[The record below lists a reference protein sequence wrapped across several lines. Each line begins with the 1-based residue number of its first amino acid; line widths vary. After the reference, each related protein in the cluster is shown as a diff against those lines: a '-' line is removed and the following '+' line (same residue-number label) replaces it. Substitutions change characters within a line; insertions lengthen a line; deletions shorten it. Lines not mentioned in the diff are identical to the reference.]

1 LERLDIHNPEEGEM
15 NWLIASVM
23 MLSMGMSMASAD
35 SEECP
40 PLLRFSSAPLLGG
53 DPVNFCEAYQ
63 GKVILAVN
71 TASQC
76 GYTSQFKGLES
87 LYQEFKTK
95 GLVIL
100 GFPSN
105 DFKQE
110 HEDPAQ
116 TAKVSFKDYGVTFP
130 MFSKS
135 AVTGDKA
142 NTFFAELTKQSGA
155 SPQWNFQKYLIDR
168 KGNVIKVFPS
178 KIEPDDLLLRLAVEA
193 ALAEK
198 P

>member
-1 LERLDIHNPEEGEM
+1 MKFLSILA
-15 NWLIASVM
+15 LIIALAPS
-23 MLSMGMSMASAD
+23 LTRAD
-35 SEECP
+35 SGECP
-40 PLLRFSSAPLLGG
+40 ALLRYSGTPLLGG
-53 DPVNFCEAYQ
+53 QPVNFCEAYR

-76 GYTSQFKGLES
+76 GYTPQLKGLES
-87 LYQEFKTK
+87 LYHEFKNK

-116 TAKVSFKDYGVTFP
+116 TAKVSFVDYGVTFP

-135 AVTGDKA
+135 AVSGDQA
-142 NTFFAELTKQSGA
+142 NAFFTELTKQSGN

-168 KGNVIKVFPS
+168 KGKVVKVFPS
-178 KIEPDDLLLRLAVEA
+178 NVEPEDLLLRVAIET
-193 ALAEK
+193 ALTE
-198 P
+198 

>member
-1 LERLDIHNPEEGEM
+1 M
-15 NWLIASVM
+15 NWLIASAIVM
-23 MLSMGMSMASAD
+23 GLGISMASAD
-35 SEECP
+35 SAECP
-40 PLLRFSSAPLLGG
+40 PLLNYSSDPLLGG
-53 DPVNFCEAYQ
+53 DPVNFCKAYQ

-110 HEDPAQ
+110 HEDPGQ

-135 AVTGDKA
+135 AVSGEQA
-142 NTFFAELTKQSGA
+142 NAFFAELTKQSGT

-168 KGNVIKVFPS
+168 KGKVIKVFAS
-178 KIEPDDLLLRLAVEA
+178 NAEPGDLLLRLAIEA

>member
-1 LERLDIHNPEEGEM
+1 M
-15 NWLIASVM
+15 NLLPVLALLM
-23 MLSMGMSMASAD
+23 AMGPSLTSAD
-35 SEECP
+35 SSECP
-40 PLLRFSSAPLLGG
+40 PLLQYSGAPLLGG
-53 DPVNFCEAYQ
+53 GPVNFCETYR

-87 LYQEFKTK
+87 LYQEFKSK
-95 GLVIL
+95 GFVVL

-110 HEDPAQ
+110 HEDPGQ
-116 TAKVSFKDYGVTFP
+116 TAKVSFNDYGVTFP

-135 AVTGDKA
+135 AVSGDQA
-142 NTFFAELTKQSGA
+142 NAFFTELTKQSGT

-168 KGNVIKVFPS
+168 KGKVLKVFPS
-178 KIEPDDLLLRLAVEA
+178 NVEPDDLLLRLAIEA

-198 P
+198 KP